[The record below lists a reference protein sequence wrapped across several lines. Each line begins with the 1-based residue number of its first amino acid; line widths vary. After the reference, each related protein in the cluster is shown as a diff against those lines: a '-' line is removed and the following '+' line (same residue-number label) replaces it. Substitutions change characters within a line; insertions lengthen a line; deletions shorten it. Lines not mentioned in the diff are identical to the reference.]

1 MRLSEPK
8 IRHVSEKMAAWLAAR
23 DDVQVRKNKEALALE
38 LATVIR
44 DELRL
49 EDELDAEV
57 EKVLGLYKQ
66 HIESENMDLDVLRRR
81 IKRQLAKE
89 KGIVL

>member
-8 IRHVSEKMAAWLAAR
+8 IRYVSEKMTAWLAGR
-23 DDVQVRKNKEALALE
+23 DDVQLRKSNEALAQE

-49 EDELDAEV
+49 EDELDGEV
-57 EKVLGLYKQ
+57 EKVLGLYKRQ
-66 HIESENMDLDVLRRR
+66 IESENMDLDVLRRR
-81 IKRQLAKE
+81 IKKQLAKE